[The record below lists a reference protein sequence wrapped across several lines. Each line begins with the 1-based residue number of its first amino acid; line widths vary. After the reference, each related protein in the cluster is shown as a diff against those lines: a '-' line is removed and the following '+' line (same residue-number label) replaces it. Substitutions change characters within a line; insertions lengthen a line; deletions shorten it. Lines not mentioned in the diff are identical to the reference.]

1 MQKSYKKIK
10 ESDID
15 GLIVDIVEYKYMNFE
30 DLDEEINQLTY
41 ANSRKKSGEDL
52 KSKKVEKLPLVKSP
66 GRMIIT
72 SNINLDKTKVQC
84 IPDIDDDIDGEPI

>member
-30 DLDEEINQLTY
+30 DLDEEINQLSY
-41 ANSRKKSGEDL
+41 SNSRKKSGEDL

-66 GRMIIT
+66 GRMIIA
-72 SNINLDKTKVQC
+72 SNINLDKIKVQY